1 MPPTDDG
8 EPGDG
13 ERDFLYLKEVAADG
27 QMTMKVVLRL
37 VHSGELP
44 AVRIGRRYRVKR
56 ADFDRLMRE
65 GTGPA

>member
-8 EPGDG
+8 E
-13 ERDFLYLKEVAADG
+13 RDWLYLNEIAAEG
-27 QMTMKVVLRL
+27 QMTMKVVRRL
-37 VHSGELP
+37 VLNGELP

>member
-8 EPGDG
+8 E
-13 ERDFLYLKEVAADG
+13 RDWLYLNEVADKG
-27 QMTMKVVLRL
+27 QMTVRVVRRL
-37 VHSGELP
+37 IHSGELP
-44 AVRIGRRYRVKR
+44 AVRLGRRYRVKR